1 MSSVTAPTH
10 DKPQPS
16 QSCVQLR
23 RCNTIAHHI
32 TSPQVCAA
40 LVCYCFALQARSESS
55 VLTQQVAVRI
65 MGNWAEASVINCG
78 KIATMLGGQ
87 ALTQVA
93 AAAAS
98 AGHNRQLEYEL
109 VRTMA
114 LLARDCPLTQSLG
127 IDTWLRQLL
136 YIAADAAAMKHWK
149 LASQVCVLSCSGNPT
164 SYGTC
169 ADFGMCV
176 A

>member
-1 MSSVTAPTH
+1 MSSVTAPNH
-10 DKPQPS
+10 DKRQSS
-16 QSCVQLR
+16 QCCVQLR
-23 RCNTIAHHI
+23 HCNMIELHI
-32 TSPQVCAA
+32 TSPRVHAE
-40 LVCYCFALQARSESS
+40 LMCYCFALQARSESS

-78 KIATMLGGQ
+78 KIATMQGGQ
-87 ALTQVA
+87 ALNQVA

-149 LASQVCVLSCSGNPT
+149 LASQVCALSWLRE
-164 SYGTC
+164 SYSYSTC
-169 ADFGMCV
+169 AFIGMCV
-176 A
+176 P

>member
-1 MSSVTAPTH
+1 MLSVTAPTH

-23 RCNTIAHHI
+23 HCNTIAHHI
-32 TSPQVCAA
+32 TSTQVCAA
-40 LVCYCFALQARSESS
+40 LVCYWFALQARSESS

-78 KIATMLGGQ
+78 KIATMQGGQ

-169 ADFGMCV
+169 ADFGMGV